1 MIWRPRTIAM
11 LRPQSGP
18 CVSTVPDLP
27 ACARMG
33 MPFRVR
39 PCLPTP
45 ESRQIID
52 GSKEMV

>member
-1 MIWRPRTIAM
+1 MTWRPRTIAM

-18 CVSTVPDLP
+18 CVCTVTDLP
-27 ACARMG
+27 A
-33 MPFRVR
+33 PFRVR

-52 GSKEMV
+52 GSEEMV